1 MLTTDWEPDERVLTA
16 TEPRL
21 EVGYLDGRPVTAAA
35 RTVAHGLV
43 HLLLGATLPEARH
56 LGCWAAIVRSRL
68 VDQPELPPS
77 RCSAT
82 MAGRA
87 PGGCSASCPS
97 AGSPTGFD
105 RGREQP
111 AIVVPCGKP
120 RPAGGQPPGPKR
132 PNSPPINVAMRS
144 LRHRT
149 QIWWLGSELL

>member
-35 RTVAHGLV
+35 RTVA
-43 HLLLGATLPEARH
+43 
-56 LGCWAAIVRSRL
+56 
-68 VDQPELPPS
+68 
-77 RCSAT
+77 
-82 MAGRA
+82 
-87 PGGCSASCPS
+87 GGCSASCPS